1 MHLKTEQT
9 VLTLNSSLLRSSSKE
24 FIFLSNLSYL
34 SHLCLLK
41 VRWYHGAVVINTK
54 LYAVAG
60 CGQLNTIE
68 VKINFESF

>member
-24 FIFLSNLSYL
+24 FIFLSNLSY
-34 SHLCLLK
+34 LCLLK

-68 VKINFESF
+68 VKINLESF

>member
-1 MHLKTEQT
+1 M
-9 VLTLNSSLLRSSSKE
+9 
-24 FIFLSNLSYL
+24 
-34 SHLCLLK
+34 K

-68 VKINFESF
+68 VKPYFKSFIAKKKFLKNVAVDFVKKIF

>member
-24 FIFLSNLSYL
+24 FIFLSNLSY
-34 SHLCLLK
+34 LCLLK